1 MKKLFKG
8 LFTLTVMMTML
19 LAVNM
24 VAFAD
29 APEGDAMYD
38 GNTPISSDAPVISK
52 WTDNTITV
60 KTTYNREYLVWA
72 LDGTM
77 STWNVP
83 SASDYANGEF
93 TFKNLTPG
101 MGYRVYARERGNA
114 SVGRKAWDQSV
125 NDMPSSYVLLP
136 VRFVGVVK
144 TPDYPNDIESYLP
157 AYVYIYNME
166 TGEQVAPLQTIWNG
180 YFDGYAGCAQGT
192 YKLVA
197 FSSKEPNMMLETT
210 ITVPVNEMHE
220 YVMEYKR
227 PRVTEAATEAPT
239 EAPTPAPTEAPTP
252 APTAAPTQ
260 AATQAPTQKATEAPT
275 QKPTQAPAKPT
286 EAATKATEAV
296 TETSAEETTEVT
308 TEAVTEEPTTEAVTE
323 VVTEEPTTEAA
334 TEAQTTA
341 VPVPGGS
348 SNSGAVW
355 IVMGVLIGI
364 VAAAGVVLG
373 VKKFSNK

>member
-29 APEGDAMYD
+29 APEGDAMYS

-60 KTTYNREYLVWA
+60 KTTYNREYLIWA

-101 MGYRVYARERGNA
+101 MGYRVYARERGDA

-166 TGEQVAPLQTIWNG
+166 TGEEVAPLQTIWNG

-197 FSSKEPNMMLETT
+197 YSSKNSNMRIETT
-210 ITVPVNEMHE
+210 ITVPVSEMKE
-220 YVMEYKR
+220 YVLTDTTQ
-227 PRVTEAATEAPT
+227 VVT
-239 EAPTPAPTEAPTP
+239 EAPTPAPTEAPTEAPTP

-275 QKPTQAPAKPT
+275 QKPTQAPVKPT

-323 VVTEEPTTEAA
+323 AITEESTTEAA
-334 TEAQTTA
+334 TEVQTTA